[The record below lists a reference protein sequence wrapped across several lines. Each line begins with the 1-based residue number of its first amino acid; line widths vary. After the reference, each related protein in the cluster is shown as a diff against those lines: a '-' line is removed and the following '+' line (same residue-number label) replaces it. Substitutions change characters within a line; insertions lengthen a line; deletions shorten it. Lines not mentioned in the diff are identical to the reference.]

1 MKDVKITTLRPVAE
15 PTGKEKAARKE
26 NVAGPSFKETLEGT
40 IARVNDLSTQAGASL
55 QTQGAKAATIG
66 KEISTAHEIYE
77 KMMLEKQNLSRL
89 YHHIKNPEESS

>member
-1 MKDVKITTLRPVAE
+1 MKDVKITTIQPVAE
-15 PTGKEKAARKE
+15 PTAKGKATRKE

-40 IARVNDLSTQAGASL
+40 IARVNDLNTQVGASL
-55 QTQGAKAATIG
+55 QTKGVKAATIS

-77 KMMLEKQNLSRL
+77 KMMLERQNLSRL

>member
-15 PTGKEKAARKE
+15 PTAKGKAAREE

-40 IARVNDLSTQAGASL
+40 IARVNDLNTQAGASL
-55 QTQGAKAATIG
+55 QTQGAKAATIS